1 MHVKLLRYRIQFDSQ
16 NLRKLLGE
24 WELYEL
30 IIFQLISNAI
40 KFSNAGGCIIIDT
53 HVIKYQDQFLLQTSV
68 IDTGIGINQGKLE
81 SIRSAL
87 KSNAQ
92 LELAVLPLKY
102 QRSNVLGFGL
112 QTAKLFTQ
120 LLGGS
125 LEMTSLPLFKTQA
138 KFSVPIKLSTFART
152 TPTDS

>member
-40 KFSNAGGCIIIDT
+40 KFSNAGGCILIDT

-68 IDTGIGINQGKLE
+68 IDTGIGIIQGKLE
-81 SIRSAL
+81 SIKSAL

-92 LELAVLPLKY
+92 LELAVLPLEY
-102 QRSNVLGFGL
+102 
-112 QTAKLFTQ
+112 
-120 LLGGS
+120 
-125 LEMTSLPLFKTQA
+125 
-138 KFSVPIKLSTFART
+138 
-152 TPTDS
+152 